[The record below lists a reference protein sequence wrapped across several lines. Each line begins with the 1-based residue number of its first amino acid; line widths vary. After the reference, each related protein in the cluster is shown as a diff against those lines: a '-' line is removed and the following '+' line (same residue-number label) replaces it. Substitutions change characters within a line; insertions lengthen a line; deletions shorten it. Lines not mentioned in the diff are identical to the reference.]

1 MLRTDDL
8 ISLKPELVVKR
19 SAAEE
24 SAGLEVGGQRAEQ
37 QVEVEK
43 AAEAAQEVKDSAPP
57 PPVKTAQDETREV
70 KKVEEE
76 EEEEEEEE
84 KTAVQDVGED
94 KEASQPRP
102 PVEQLPPPP
111 APAPAPPSCAVAVRD
126 LRTERELLRSARWN
140 SSNGRRLFH
149 EGNRRFLSSMVTCH
163 VLGAGDARLGQT
175 RVLVGFLQC
184 RMQG

>member
-76 EEEEEEEE
+76 EEE

-111 APAPAPPSCAVAVRD
+111 PPAPPSCAVAVRD